1 MDNSKLVSQNVLPAT
16 NKIPCVIINYSV
28 MLFRDV
34 INIVQSIKGKIVK
47 TFKVTIEDIHVKRY
61 IKFHVVVENL
71 IWDKVKKAFVHK

>member
-1 MDNSKLVSQNVLPAT
+1 MDNSKLVSQNVLPGP
-16 NKIPCVIINYSV
+16 NEIPCVIINYSV

-47 TFKVTIEDIHVKRY
+47 TFKVEDINVKRH